1 MNIEEE
7 ILEIKLRMDRQ
18 EQKSM
23 RILEKITAL
32 EKKLVELVEETSI
45 LRCFIDK
52 IEEDVLHL

>member
-52 IEEDVLHL
+52 IEEDVLNL